1 MGGLEP
7 RSEIILNAIVSEYI
21 QSGEPVGSR
30 TVSKKFSV
38 GLSAATI
45 RNIMG
50 DLTELGFIEQ
60 PHVSAGRIPTDL
72 GYRVYVDRLL
82 STQAITSDNEA
93 SIESSFKNAGLD
105 VRDILRHS
113 SLVLAEW
120 SHQAGVSICSP
131 VDEQTFKTIEFIKI
145 SSDRILVVLVSTT
158 GLVQNK
164 VIYDEDNVD
173 QDTLE
178 TYGRQM
184 NEMLE
189 NLDLRQARERIEQE
203 LTQEK
208 TKFDAMLAK
217 TLRLGHIVLSE
228 NSLGEIFVEGQTNIV
243 DDPEFSQIDN
253 LKAVLITFEHK
264 SALLRILD
272 RTLRAQGIQVFIGS
286 EHGLDQIKSCSI
298 VAYPLRAERV
308 VVGCIGVLGPKRMD
322 YRKVVPIVDATAT
335 AITRVFRKYIEGCS

>member
-1 MGGLEP
+1 MGALGP
-7 RSEIILNAIVSEYI
+7 RSETILNAIVSEYI

-45 RNIMG
+45 RNIMS

-72 GYRVYVDRLL
+72 GYRVYVDRIL
-82 STQAITSDNEA
+82 STQMLNVDNEA
-93 SIESSFKNAGLD
+93 SIESSIKTAGLD

-113 SLVLAEW
+113 SLILAEW

-173 QDTLE
+173 QATLE
-178 TYGRQM
+178 SYGRQL
-184 NEMLE
+184 NDMLQ
-189 NLDLRQARERIEQE
+189 NLDLKQARERIERE
-203 LTQEK
+203 LCQEK
-208 TKFDAMLAK
+208 TKFDVILAK
-217 TLRLGHIVLSE
+217 TLRLGHMVLLD

-243 DDPEFSQIDN
+243 EDPEFSQIEN

-264 SALLRILD
+264 SALLKILD
-272 RTLRAQGIQVFIGS
+272 KTLRAQGIQVFIGS
-286 EHGLDQIKSCSI
+286 EHGLDQIRSCSI
-298 VAYPLRAERV
+298 VAYPLRADRV
-308 VVGCIGVLGPKRMD
+308 VLGCVGVLGPKRMD

-335 AITRVFRKYIEGCS
+335 AITKVFKKFIEGCS